1 MDAAQQLRLKVS
13 GAGHNIELTVDESET
28 IGGIKTAVHGATG
41 LHPSYQ
47 RLLIR
52 GKAFDDD
59 SVSLSTAG
67 IGDRTKLMLM
77 HSRVAQRGQSALAL
91 AAYAA
96 DTHRSRSPPVH
107 AGRAAPGPERSA
119 LAGAYPKVAHSLS
132 VSLQEYARDSVA
144 AEAIATIAKELDGF
158 EQGGAKGPLT
168 PAALDEMA
176 TQLSCRLDAID
187 VGESATLREL
197 RRTQLRRCEQLCSK
211 L

>member
-77 HSRVAQRGQSALAL
+77 HSRVAQRGQSA
-91 AAYAA
+91 
-96 DTHRSRSPPVH
+96 RRSPLQRVCLPPQGVLLL
-107 AGRAAPGPERSA
+107 GPRGAPTLAPIPRS
-119 LAGAYPKVAHSLS
+119 PIPFH